1 MARKYELKKRAE
13 RQQETRQ
20 RIADAALALHTEIGP
35 LRTTISAIAD
45 RAGVQRHTV
54 YSHFPD
60 DLSLYMACS
69 GLFAERN
76 PMPDPDTLLA
86 IADPEE
92 RLRGGLG
99 DLYRWFEAGE
109 DLIAHLVREAA
120 EDPTSQ
126 EVFELRAG
134 GRLRALHAAFAG
146 VMVSGRGHARART
159 AAALDLA
166 TDFQTWQTLTRR
178 SGLSR
183 DQAVETMVRAI
194 RCAGRAT

>member
-20 RIADAALALHTEIGP
+20 RIAEAALALHSEQGP

-60 DLSLYMACS
+60 ELSLYMACS
-69 GLFAERN
+69 GVFAESN
-76 PMPDPDTLLA
+76 PVPAADALRAISDPK
-86 IADPEE
+86 E
-92 RLRGGLG
+92 RLRAGLA
-99 DLYRWFEAGE
+99 DLYQWFEGGE
-109 DLIAHLVREAA
+109 HLIAHLVREMGD
-120 EDPTSQ
+120 DPVSQ
-126 EVFELRAG
+126 EVFELRQGAH
-134 GRLRALHAAFAG
+134 LRALHAALADG
-146 VMVSGRGHARART
+146 VVGGRGHARART

-166 TDFQTWQTLTRR
+166 LDFQTWQTLTRG

-183 DQAVETMVRAI
+183 DQAVEVMVRAV
-194 RCAGRAT
+194 RCAGRT